1 MIILFEEYHYKTE
14 DLSKVLTERYYF
26 PINGIESKINF
37 VGYYF
42 NPQINDGKGDV
53 VIIFPKVFI
62 NKHNLAFDEFTPES
76 LISPTFETTQRLTE
90 TGKDKLI
97 FEIST
102 WLYRAIQ
109 QFNKRHFYNSI
120 SENQFINQIVTNLDE
135 NSNTELDI
143 ILSLLRFHK
152 ENQDL
157 FTFIAKTA
165 HSQQLSAEPW
175 VQWSINPE

>member
-42 NPQINDGKGDV
+42 NPQINDLKGDA

-62 NKHNLAFDEFTPES
+62 NEHNLAFDEFSPES
-76 LISPTFETTQRLTE
+76 LINLTSETTQRLTK

-102 WLYRAIQ
+102 WLYQSIQ
-109 QFNKRHFYNSI
+109 QFNKRHFYNSN
-120 SENQFINQIVTNLDE
+120 SENPIWMKIQVLNL
-135 NSNTELDI
+135 
-143 ILSLLRFHK
+143 ILF
-152 ENQDL
+152 
-157 FTFIAKTA
+157 
-165 HSQQLSAEPW
+165 
-175 VQWSINPE
+175 